1 MIFQLI
7 VESWDI
13 SNAFLQGLKFSELQ
27 KLSKELGIELREVRK
42 VYLRP
47 PANVWRH
54 FRNIKGSTIVVADAI
69 SWMYLLLCLKPM
81 YGFVDA
87 PVLWQL
93 ALLLFLKSTCKGTSS
108 CFDDN
113 FLYWTDGHQLVMVFT
128 LHVDDILAVGLSEW
142 LTWARGLLE
151 KRFGTVKRST
161 LPFTHNGMDYSV
173 LPNGA
178 ILMSQNKHLE
188 QIAAVLVPHD
198 AKDDDALTTILQSAF
213 R

>member
-1 MIFQLI
+1 
-7 VESWDI
+7 
-13 SNAFLQGLKFSELQ
+13 
-27 KLSKELGIELREVRK
+27 
-42 VYLRP
+42 
-47 PANVWRH
+47 
-54 FRNIKGSTIVVADAI
+54 
-69 SWMYLLLCLKPM
+69 M

-93 ALLLFLKSTCKGTSS
+93 ALLLFLKSICKGTSS

-128 LHVDDILAVGLSEW
+128 LHVDDILAVGLSDW
-142 LTWARGLLE
+142 LLWARGLLE
-151 KRFGTVKRST
+151 KRFGAVKRSV

-198 AKDDDALTTILQSAF
+198 AKDDDALTPALQSAF
-213 R
+213 RGLLCAMLWDTQCRPDILCEVVQLQSHNINATIANLKQANTCLKRGQLSCGTNTGLHFLPLQLPLKLV